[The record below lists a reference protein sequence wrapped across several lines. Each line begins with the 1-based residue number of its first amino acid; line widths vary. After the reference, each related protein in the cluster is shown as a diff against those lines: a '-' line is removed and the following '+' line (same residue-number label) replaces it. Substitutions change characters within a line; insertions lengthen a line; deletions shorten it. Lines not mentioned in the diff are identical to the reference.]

1 MVVDIDASEDLKLLG
16 NAAFKERHWLQ
27 AESYYSQAIDRNPA
41 NHVLWSNRAAAHLHL
56 EEYGSAIADAN
67 KAIELAPS
75 FTKAY
80 YRRGEAQFSLSHFPE
95 AVADFRSA
103 AKLSPK
109 DPMLRKRLLESE
121 RLLKIRRFEEAL
133 AMPEDTTSALRNV
146 VLGDIVVEESY
157 AGLMMERAEDDGD
170 SGAARYKLTRDFV
183 LEMVEEFKQER
194 KVHRR
199 FLTQIIL
206 ESYEKL
212 RELPSL
218 VDVNVPNGDFIT
230 VCGDTHGQFY
240 DLLKIFELNGMPS
253 RENPYLFNGDFVDRG
268 SWSFEVVMT
277 LLAFKAVDTDSVHL
291 TRGNHES
298 KSMNQIY
305 GFYGEVK
312 AKMGQSAV
320 EVFRELFCAMP
331 LAYVLNKQVMVVH
344 GGIPTCEGG
353 DLDSLRKINRVREPP
368 DAGPMCECL
377 WNDPQDMP
385 VRQGYTSMDTRFHDL
400 LSRDLLSHVSRSAL
414 AFQGTTPNKR
424 GVGYAFGPDVTKKYL
439 EENGLSLLVR
449 SHEVKEAG
457 YELAHDGYCCTI
469 FSAPN
474 YCDQMGNKGAF
485 IRFNGSDM
493 VPHFTQFDASPH
505 PDVPAMKFAS
515 NMFSQF

>member
-1 MVVDIDASEDLKLLG
+1 MSVDDDARSMSEDLKLLG
-16 NAAFKERHWLQ
+16 NAAFKEKHWHQ
-27 AESYYSQAIDRNPA
+27 AEEYYTKAIEVNPD
-41 NHVLWSNRAAAHLHL
+41 NHVLWSNRAAAHLHM
-56 EEYGSAIADAN
+56 EEYGSAIADAT
-67 KAIELAPS
+67 KAIELDSS
-75 FTKAY
+75 FSKAY
-80 YRRGEAQFSLSHFPE
+80 YRRGEAQFSLSHFQD
-95 AVADFRSA
+95 AVSNFRSA
-103 AKLSPK
+103 AKLCPQ
-109 DPMLRKRLLESE
+109 DPMLRKRLQESE

-133 AMPEDTTSALRNV
+133 AMPEDTTTALSSI
-146 VLGDIVVEESY
+146 VLDDIMVEESY
-157 AGLMMERAEDDGD
+157 KGPRMEVCAENEGGD
-170 SGAARYKLTRDFV
+170 SETGAVGYKLTLDFI
-183 LEMVEEFKQER
+183 LDMIEEFRQQR

-206 ESYEKL
+206 ESYERL

-218 VDVNVPNGDFIT
+218 VDVAVPDSRHIT
-230 VCGDTHGQFY
+230 VCGDTHGQFF
-240 DLLKIFELNGMPS
+240 DLLRIFELNGMPS
-253 RENPYLFNGDFVDRG
+253 KDNPYLFNGDFVDRG
-268 SWSFEVVMT
+268 SWSFEVIMT
-277 LLAFKAVDTDSVHL
+277 LLAFKAWDTDSIHL

-331 LAYVLNKQVMVVH
+331 LAYVLNGQVMVVH
-344 GGIPTCEGG
+344 GGIPTGDGG
-353 DLDSLRKINRVREPP
+353 DLDSLRKIDRVREPP

-385 VRQGYTSMDTRFHDL
+385 GI
-400 LSRDLLSHVSRSAL
+400 
-414 AFQGTTPNKR
+414 TPNKR

-439 EENGLSLLVR
+439 DANGLKLLVR
-449 SHEVKEAG
+449 SHEVKDEG

-474 YCDQMGNKGAF
+474 YCDQMGNKGAY

-493 VPHFTQFDASPH
+493 VPHFTQFDAAPH
-505 PDVPAMKFAS
+505 PDMRAMHYAS
-515 NMFSQF
+515 NMFSQGF

>member
-1 MVVDIDASEDLKLLG
+1 MDTAPPIIMVNDTVTEDAHDRAEDLKLLG
-16 NAAFKERHWLQ
+16 NAAFKEKHWHQ
-27 AESYYSQAIDRNPA
+27 AEEFYTKAIEANPN

-56 EEYGSAIADAN
+56 EEYGSAIADAT
-67 KAIELAPS
+67 KAIELDPN

-80 YRRGEAQFSLSHFPE
+80 YRRGEAQFSLSHFQD
-95 AVADFRSA
+95 AVANFRSA
-103 AKLSPK
+103 AKLSPQ
-109 DPMLRKRLLESE
+109 DPMLRRRLQESE

-133 AMPEDTTSALRNV
+133 ATPEDTTSALCSI
-146 VLGDIVVEESY
+146 VLEDIVVEDSY
-157 AGLMMERAEDDGD
+157 TGPVMERCVEEDEGD
-170 SGAARYKLTRDFV
+170 KESDKENGGDRYNLT
-183 LEMVEEFKQER
+183 LEFIMDMIEEFKQQR

-218 VDVNVPNGDFIT
+218 VDVDVPAGHHIT
-230 VCGDTHGQFY
+230 VCGDTHGQFF

-253 RENPYLFNGDFVDRG
+253 KENPYLFNGDFVDRG
-268 SWSFEVVMT
+268 SWSYEVVMT
-277 LLAFKAVDTDSVHL
+277 LLAFKAWDTDSVHL

-331 LAYVLNKQVMVVH
+331 LAYVLKNQVMVVH

-353 DLDSLRKINRVREPP
+353 DLESLRKIDRVREPP

-377 WNDPQDMP
+377 WNDPQEMP
-385 VRQGYTSMDTRFHDL
+385 
-400 LSRDLLSHVSRSAL
+400 
-414 AFQGTTPNKR
+414 GTTPNKR

-439 EENGLSLLVR
+439 EANGLKLLVR
-449 SHEVKEAG
+449 SHEVKDDG

-505 PDVPAMKFAS
+505 PNVPAMKYAS

>member
-1 MVVDIDASEDLKLLG
+1 MVDVEAAEDLKLLG
-16 NAAFKERHWLQ
+16 NAAFKEKHWHQ
-27 AESYYSQAIDRNPA
+27 AEEFYTRAIEADPA
-41 NHVLWSNRAAAHLHL
+41 NHVLWSNRAAAHLHM
-56 EEYGSAIADAN
+56 EEYGSAIADAS
-67 KAIELAPS
+67 KAIELAPA

-80 YRRGEAQFSLSHFPE
+80 YRRGEAQFSLSHFSE
-95 AVADFRSA
+95 AVSDFRSA
-103 AKLSPK
+103 AKLCPQ
-109 DPMLRKRLLESE
+109 DPMLRRRLQESE

-133 AMPEDTTSALRNV
+133 AMPEDTTTALSNI
-146 VLGDIVVEESY
+146 VLDDITVEESY
-157 AGLMMERAEDDGD
+157 AGPRMELYARNVSDATDATDANDVGESNGRDGGSGDGD
-170 SGAARYKLTRDFV
+170 GPRYKLTLEFV
-183 LEMVEEFKQER
+183 MDMIEEFRQQR

-206 ESYEKL
+206 ESYERL

-218 VDVNVPNGDFIT
+218 VDVVVPEDKHIT
-230 VCGDTHGQFY
+230 VCGDTHGQFF
-240 DLLKIFELNGMPS
+240 DLLRIFEQNGMPS
-253 RENPYLFNGDFVDRG
+253 RDNPYLFNGDFVDRG
-268 SWSFEVVMT
+268 SWSYEVIMT
-277 LLAFKAVDTDSVHL
+277 LLAFKAWDTDSIHL

-331 LAYVLNKQVMVVH
+331 LAYVLNGQVMVVH
-344 GGIPTCEGG
+344 GGIPTGEGG
-353 DLDSLRKINRVREPP
+353 DLDSLRKIDRVREPP

-385 VRQGYTSMDTRFHDL
+385 GI
-400 LSRDLLSHVSRSAL
+400 
-414 AFQGTTPNKR
+414 TPNKR

-439 EENGLSLLVR
+439 NDNGLKLLVR
-449 SHEVKEAG
+449 SHEVKDEG

-474 YCDQMGNKGAF
+474 YCDQMGNKGAY

-493 VPHFTQFDASPH
+493 VPHFTQFEAAPH
-505 PDVPAMKFAS
+505 PDVKAMHYAS
-515 NMFSQF
+515 NMFSQGF